1 MVSSLFIKRVIWVLI
16 LFDYQ
21 NFINKPFFMK
31 NFIILSFLFLSAISS
46 YAQSPDSISYQ
57 AVIRDPEGALLIE
70 QAIAV
75 RIGIYQGTADG
86 TKVYEE
92 THSLTTTTDGLMTV
106 LIGNGTT
113 SDNFSAID
121 WSAGPYFVKREI
133 DPNGGT
139 DYIISG
145 SSQFLTI
152 PYSKYSSTAG
162 SALDLDNVRVSASGD
177 TLYLGVGKYVIV
189 PGISAA
195 N

>member
-31 NFIILSFLFLSAISS
+31 NFIILFFFLISAISS

-57 AVIRDPEGALLIE
+57 AIIRDPEGALLIE
-70 QAIAV
+70 QAISV
-75 RIGIYQGTADG
+75 RIGIYQGAADG

-92 THSLTTTTDGLMTV
+92 THSITTSADGQMTV
-106 LIGNGTT
+106 LIGSGTT
-113 SDNFSAID
+113 SDSFSAID
-121 WSAGPYFVKREI
+121 WSAGTYFVKREI

-139 DYIISG
+139 DYLISG

-152 PYSKYSSTAG
+152 PYSKFSSTAG
-162 SALDLDNVRVSASGD
+162 SALDLENVRVSATGD
-177 TLYLGVGKYVIV
+177 TLYIGIGKYVIV